1 MLPFK
6 PFIKPFQRYFSFSS
20 CSIKNDQESANFRP
34 REWNDDINTNREA
47 IAYSLKLVAKAQ
59 RSKFAELIEKALPE
73 WTSLYKP
80 QEFLDV
86 ETHYIFD
93 GANSIEIV

>member
-1 MLPFK
+1 
-6 PFIKPFQRYFSFSS
+6 
-20 CSIKNDQESANFRP
+20 
-34 REWNDDINTNREA
+34 
-47 IAYSLKLVAKAQ
+47 LKLVAKAQ

-93 GANSIEIV
+93 GANSIEIVW